1 MTERLPYYP
10 IWLNDLALAL
20 SRLSKPH
27 GTSAY
32 LALWFEYHCSRGLPA
47 VESEVRKI
55 AGFTGNK
62 KWDGV
67 RKELFAA
74 GFTKEWRNPKWDES
88 AAKAEARYTRGHN
101 GGKKKEANRAEADLD
116 VDYEREIPF

>member
-32 LALWFEYHCSRGLPA
+32 LLLWFEYHCSRGLPD
-47 VESEVRKI
+47 VESEVRRV
-55 AGFTGNK
+55 AGLAGNK
-62 KWDGV
+62 KWDNV
-67 RKELFAA
+67 RRELLAA
-74 GFTKEWRNPKWDES
+74 GFTTEWRNPKWGES
-88 AAKAEARYTRGHN
+88 AAKAEARYARGQN
-101 GGKKKEANRAEADLD
+101 GGKKKAANMAETDRE
-116 VDYEREIPF
+116 VDYERDIPF

>member
-1 MTERLPYYP
+1 MRERLPYYP
-10 IWLNDLALAL
+10 VWLNDLALAL

-32 LALWFEYHCSRGLPA
+32 LLLWEEYHYSGGLPDNDT
-47 VESEVRKI
+47 EVRRI

-67 RKELFAA
+67 RKELLDA
-74 GFTKEWRNPKWDES
+74 GFKKDWRNPKWDES
-88 AAKAEARYTRGHN
+88 MAKAEARYTRGHN
-101 GGKKKEANRAEADLD
+101 GGKKKAANTAEADLD